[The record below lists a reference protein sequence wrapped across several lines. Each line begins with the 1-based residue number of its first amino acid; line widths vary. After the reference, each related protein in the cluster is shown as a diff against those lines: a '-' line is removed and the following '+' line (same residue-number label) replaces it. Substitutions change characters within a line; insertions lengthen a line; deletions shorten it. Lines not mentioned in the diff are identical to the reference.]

1 MAPTKKKEV
10 ESEREVWFWSLSPTF
25 WHDGCPCDQLF
36 FSSAKVPRDLCVLLS
51 KMVVHFKL
59 MSQVMGGLVNDNL
72 NRLEIN
78 NKRQT
83 IFAV

>member
-51 KMVVHFKL
+51 KMVVHLKLNVASNERTRQRQFKAF
-59 MSQVMGGLVNDNL
+59 GD
-72 NRLEIN
+72 
-78 NKRQT
+78 K
-83 IFAV
+83 